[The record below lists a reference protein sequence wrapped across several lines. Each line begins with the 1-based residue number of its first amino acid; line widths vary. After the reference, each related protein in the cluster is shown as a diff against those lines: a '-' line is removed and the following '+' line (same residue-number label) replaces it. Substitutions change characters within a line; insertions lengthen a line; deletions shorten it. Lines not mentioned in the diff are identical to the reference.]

1 MAEQAGTTRKRAWAA
16 AAAALLLAFATTGR
30 PYGEVLFTGLDDS
43 CYSILARSGTPGLV
57 GPVRDVAFEQ
67 VPEAVRPDV
76 LYRPAAARKTRDLA
90 HQLAEEPQG
99 AGGTGGERP
108 VLVAKPFFPPFLP
121 LQRALFPRLPLA
133 LALAVFAVV
142 ALGPGRD
149 ACAPLRGRAA
159 RALLAACGAVGAA
172 TLTPWHTPHYL
183 AGPFAEGPATLF
195 AALAM
200 ALSFAPRSG
209 ALRGGAVGFLLGLSA
224 TFHPTLAAYAVP
236 VAAFSVLRSGRPRH
250 VLALA
255 AGAAAG
261 LAPLVWSTLCVT
273 APYGNFL
280 SPRVLAEM
288 IRGSRD
294 IAALA
299 SALVVAVPGGLA
311 LAALSLSPRARAF
324 FDRDGART
332 AVAAASA
339 LAAAGAAAAV
349 FAIPAARAG
358 FSRAAAPLAFAAP
371 FLLAALAL
379 AFAKRRGASCAL
391 LAFCA
396 WAAVPF
402 FVVQGQEVHVGLWSL
417 RRTLPPAV
425 LCSVAAACAALER
438 ASPRDGARRAALF
451 AALGR
456 AAAALAAVCG
466 CASLAATPARLAFV
480 PPRGDAAFR
489 EAVAARIGAVAAR
502 EGAGPLLLFDSFRHG
517 APFAAERGRRAF
529 CLADAVSRRADP
541 SRVAGWLLA
550 EARAGRPAY
559 VVSSQ
564 ARGAPVA
571 EDGFSLVPEGEPV
584 RGVLTRV
591 GGRGWDRAA
600 VSGREVAAAF
610 LRVVPDGP
618 ESPRRFALDFSAY
631 DAFPFGLR
639 GGWAAPRPGKPG
651 RWASDGAAFCAP
663 VPPPGGAVE
672 IRVRAAWTP
681 PPELGD
687 APQTLRLVPPFPCD
701 GAPEAELAPGRGGA
715 SLRFVAR
722 RRSDDDA
729 PRGASGA
736 WTLRAARAFD
746 AEGFPPRL
754 AAQVFRIESGVVP
767 SVPGVP

>member
-1 MAEQAGTTRKRAWAA
+1 MEKRVGTTWKRAWAA
-16 AAAALLLAFATTGR
+16 AGAALLVVLAMTGR

-43 CYSILARSGTPGLV
+43 CYSILARSGLAGLV

-67 VPEAVRPDV
+67 VPEAVRPEV

-90 HQLAEEPQG
+90 HQLAEEPRG
-99 AGGTGGERP
+99 AGDAGGERS
-108 VLVAKPFFPPFLP
+108 VIVAKPFFPPFLP
-121 LQRALFPRLPLA
+121 LQRAFLPRLPLA

-142 ALGPGRD
+142 ALGPGR
-149 ACAPLRGRAA
+149 AAPLQGRVARAA
-159 RALLAACGAVGAA
+159 LAVCGAVGAA
-172 TLTPWHTPHYL
+172 TLTPWHSPHYL
-183 AGPFAEGPATLF
+183 AGPFAEGPATLL

-250 VLALA
+250 ALALA

-261 LAPLVWSTLCVT
+261 LAPLVWSTLRVT

-299 SALVVAVPGGLA
+299 SALGVAAPGGGA
-311 LAALSLSPRARAF
+311 LAALALSPRVRAL

-332 AVAAASA
+332 AVAATSA

-358 FSRAAAPLAFAAP
+358 FSRAGASLAFAAP

-379 AFAKRRGASCAL
+379 ALAKRRGAACAL

-402 FVVQGQEVHVGLWSL
+402 FIVQGQEVHVGVWSL
-417 RRTLPPAV
+417 RRTLPPVV
-425 LCSVAAACAALER
+425 LCSIAVACAALEP
-438 ASPRDGARRAALF
+438 ASPRDGARRAAVF

-456 AAAALAAVCG
+456 VVVALAAACG
-466 CASLAATPARLAFV
+466 CASLAATPARLAFA

-489 EAVAARIGAVAAR
+489 EAVSARIGAIAAR
-502 EGAGPLLLFDSFRHG
+502 EGAEPALLFDAFRLG

-541 SRVAGWLLA
+541 SRVTGWLLG

-559 VVSSQ
+559 VISSQ
-564 ARGAPVA
+564 ERGAPIA
-571 EDGFSLVPEGEPV
+571 EEGFSLVPEGEPA
-584 RGVLTRV
+584 RGVLSRV
-591 GGRGWDRAA
+591 EGKRWDCAG
-600 VSGREVAAAF
+600 VSGRDVAAAF

-618 ESPRRFALDFSAY
+618 GSPRRFALDFSTY
-631 DAFPFGLR
+631 DALPFGLR

-672 IRVRAAWTP
+672 VVIRAAWTP
-681 PPELGD
+681 PPELGG
-687 APQTLRLVPPFPCD
+687 APQALRLVPPFPCD
-701 GAPEAELAPGRGGA
+701 GEPEAELAPGRGGA
-715 SLRFVAR
+715 ALRFVAR
-722 RRSDDDA
+722 RRPDDDD

-736 WTLRAARAFD
+736 WTLRAARSFD

-754 AAQVFRIESGVVP
+754 AAQVFRIETGVVP
-767 SVPGVP
+767 AFPGAP